1 MITAV
6 QQCVTVEQYEFF
18 ALAYRSIIAYPCAMC
33 FNVGMSMAEPL
44 PSPTPEADSAPD
56 YNADDSSDQGEIPN
70 PKTIDRDIAQ
80 LGVYEGKLI
89 GSKALKFLDEIG
101 ENIEG
106 ISVANAEYQ
115 VHEIVQEGLL
125 PYISY
130 VKHLSE
136 DNRRVMQD
144 AGYMD
149 IDSMTV
155 LQKAFALKVAR
166 SIAKEQP
173 APERPAPPPMP
184 PRPRES

>member
-1 MITAV
+1 
-6 QQCVTVEQYEFF
+6 
-18 ALAYRSIIAYPCAMC
+18 MC

-44 PSPTPEADSAPD
+44 HSPTPEADSAPD

-130 VKHLSE
+130 VK
-136 DNRRVMQD
+136 
-144 AGYMD
+144 
-149 IDSMTV
+149 T
-155 LQKAFALKVAR
+155 
-166 SIAKEQP
+166 
-173 APERPAPPPMP
+173 
-184 PRPRES
+184 